1 MRASP
6 NRTKFRPLSMIKQR
20 VVPAGQ
26 RRVTIPFG
34 VFRGLVFN
42 IDFRSQTQ
50 FYLGLWEFETHPCIR
65 HGLESARWMID
76 AGAGHGELCILFRRH
91 GCQAFA
97 IEPDTTAL
105 SVLHANMPLNGLS
118 RSDIAVL
125 PKYVGTS
132 IDQDHIGLDR
142 VEVDRSKPGF
152 IKIDIEGFETDALE
166 SANSLLDESDVT
178 LLIEVHS
185 KELEAGCIGILSSHG
200 YTCRIIDNSR
210 WRALIP
216 ERRLVSHNRWIWA
229 ERDLNSLPVRG

>member
-1 MRASP
+1 
-6 NRTKFRPLSMIKQR
+6 
-20 VVPAGQ
+20 
-26 RRVTIPFG
+26 
-34 VFRGLVFN
+34 
-42 IDFRSQTQ
+42 
-50 FYLGLWEFETHPCIR
+50 
-65 HGLESARWMID
+65 MID

-105 SVLHANMPLNGLS
+105 SVLHANMALNGLS

-216 ERRLVSHNRWIWA
+216 ERRLVSHNRWILDLDSSLHRVPSPEPWKVHP
-229 ERDLNSLPVRG
+229 RDRPVCEVAGRKQGAGRSRV

>member
-1 MRASP
+1 
-6 NRTKFRPLSMIKQR
+6 MIKQR

-65 HGLESARWMID
+65 YALKRAQWMID
-76 AGAGHGELCILFRRH
+76 AGAGHGELCVLFGRNA
-91 GCQAFA
+91 CPAIA

-105 SVLHANMPLNGLS
+105 SVLYANMSLNGLS
-118 RSDIAVL
+118 GSNISVL

-132 IDQDHIGLDR
+132 LDRDHIRLDA

-152 IKIDIEGFETDALE
+152 IKIDIEGFETDALQ
-166 SANSLLDESDVT
+166 SAKALLDEADVT

-185 KELEAGCIGILSSHG
+185 RELETDCIAILSRHG

-210 WRALIP
+210 WRRFIP

-229 ERDLNSLPVRG
+229 DRDLNSAHMRGS